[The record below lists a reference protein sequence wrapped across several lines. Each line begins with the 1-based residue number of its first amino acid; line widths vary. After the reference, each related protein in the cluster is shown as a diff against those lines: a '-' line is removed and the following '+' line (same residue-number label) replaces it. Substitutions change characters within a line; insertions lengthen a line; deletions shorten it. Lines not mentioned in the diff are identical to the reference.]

1 MANQLNK
8 ELLTMQGHP
17 NAFTKSKFTNKAL
30 MTDISKKVKELSKE
44 KNALDE
50 FAIPGKSAKGKN
62 ACVRA
67 LEARRAAKRENAR
80 LKKAI
85 WVSKQSQQHSS
96 IVFEYLYNG
105 QLMRAKSETNGDPRR
120 WTSRWPAPGGTEEL
134 Y

>member
-8 ELLTMQGHP
+8 ELLTMQGHL
-17 NAFTKSKFTNKAL
+17 NAFAKSKFTNKAL
-30 MTDISKKVKELSKE
+30 MADISKKVKELSKE

-50 FAIPGKSAKGKN
+50 FVISGKSAKGKN
-62 ACVRA
+62 ACMRA

-96 IVFEYLYNG
+96 NLSSNIYTMAN
-105 QLMRAKSETNGDPRR
+105 S
-120 WTSRWPAPGGTEEL
+120 
-134 Y
+134 